1 MIPGSE
7 IVLLTDATSH
17 DSEREAE
24 IISKARDRQ
33 VCISFYLSY
42 TEWEPYYKIAEQ
54 TGGAIVDSIDR
65 SSFVTFDENH
75 DYGQCARFY
84 NLTTLGDKKKRQ
96 VSSSSYS
103 TEQRCHNFT
112 TSLLTT
118 QLTVY
123 GYTTEDAMIITDPN
137 GLETRVITN
146 IAGEKLYRKSFPG
159 NGPWSVCVET
169 GTLTI
174 SIEKTDDINS
184 ILQFIKPLEDS
195 SELNLNYFP
204 PPACMFE

>member
-17 DSEREAE
+17 DSELEAE
-24 IISKARDRQ
+24 VISKARDRQ

-42 TEWEPYYKIAEQ
+42 TEWEPYYRISEQ

-65 SSFVTFDENH
+65 SSFLTFDENH
-75 DYGQCARFY
+75 EYGQCASFHDIPTFGKR
-84 NLTTLGDKKKRQ
+84 KKRQ

-103 TEQRCHNFT
+103 IEQRCHYFT

-123 GYTTEDAMIITDPN
+123 GYTTEAAMIVTDQN

-184 ILQFIKPLEDS
+184 ILQFIKPLEES
-195 SELNLNYFP
+195 PELTLNHFP